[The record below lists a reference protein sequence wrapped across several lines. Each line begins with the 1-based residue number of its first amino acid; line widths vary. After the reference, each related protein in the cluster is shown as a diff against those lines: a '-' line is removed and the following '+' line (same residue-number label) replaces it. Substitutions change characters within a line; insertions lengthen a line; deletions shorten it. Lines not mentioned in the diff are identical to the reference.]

1 MWKGIVVGTTA
12 LAIVGSSVVYA
23 QQRFGRSEGTE
34 RWRPSMEDMRAFG
47 EARLA
52 ALRAGLALSAEQE
65 KNWPAFEQAARDF
78 GKLRLDRM
86 DAMRGAQPSDDP
98 VERMRSRAAEMTGTG
113 TALQKL
119 ADATDPL
126 YRSLDDNQKRRFAM
140 LSRMGGMRMDGSRSR
155 MDGPGYHFR
164 GGRDD
169 DDRADEWR
177 PRRMMDDRPAEFDR
191 RQERRE

>member
-23 QQRFGRSEGTE
+23 QQRIGRSEGTE
-34 RWRPSMEDMRAFG
+34 HWRPSMEDMRAFG

-86 DAMRGAQPSDDP
+86 DAMRGAQSSDDP

-169 DDRADEWR
+169 DDRAGEWR
-177 PRRMMDDRPAEFDR
+177 PRRMMEDRPAEFDR